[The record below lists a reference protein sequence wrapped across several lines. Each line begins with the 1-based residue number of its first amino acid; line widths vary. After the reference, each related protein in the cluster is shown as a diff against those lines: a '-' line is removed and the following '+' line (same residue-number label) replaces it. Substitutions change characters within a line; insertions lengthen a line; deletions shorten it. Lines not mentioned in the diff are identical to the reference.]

1 MSRPRVQPDD
11 KHRLSR
17 AAKQIRHES
26 PEVPPASGSGGIVH
40 HDVLNH
46 EVAGKLPRIDRWSH
60 AAVGNPFGWDT
71 ILLLT
76 SIEHHLKQ
84 QSVPPLSL
92 FPSCPEAHPPEDER
106 GFQIAM
112 KAERCGHGELRSLG
126 GLRPAGIALQ
136 ASEIAINLLAF

>member
-17 AAKQIRHES
+17 AANQVRHES

-60 AAVGNPFGWDT
+60 TAVGNHLRWDT
-71 ILLLT
+71 LVRFK
-76 SIEHHLKQ
+76 SIPHHLQ
-84 QSVPPLSL
+84 EQSKPPMPL
-92 FPSCPEAHPPEDER
+92 FPSRSEAHPPVDESK
-106 GFQIAM
+106 FQVAM
-112 KAERCGHGELRSLG
+112 KAERYGHGELRSLG
-126 GLRPAGIALQ
+126 GLRPAGIA
-136 ASEIAINLLAF
+136 